1 MGYPA
6 VKPHISVEDYL
17 EGEQVAEVRHE
28 YFDGT
33 VRAMAGATVRHNTAC
48 GFLTSALRA
57 HLAGGPCKT
66 FSIDVKL
73 RTKARERDLFYY
85 PDVMVCCDSRD
96 QNPLY
101 REHPK
106 LIVEVLSTDENRD
119 LFEKLYVYQRID
131 TLEEYVIVRPEPDAG
146 KFEVFRHLRSEG
158 WDPGITVT
166 SGVLRLESIGL
177 DVDLDALREE
187 LASV

>member
-1 MGYPA
+1 MAYPA
-6 VKPHISVEDYL
+6 VKPYISVEDYL
-17 EGEQVAEVRHE
+17 EGEELSEVRHE

-33 VRAMAGATVRHNTAC
+33 VRAMAGATVRHNIAC
-48 GFLTSALRA
+48 TFMTEALRR

-73 RTKARERDLFYY
+73 RTRVREKDLFYY
-85 PDVMVCCDSRD
+85 PDLMVCCDPRD
-96 QNPLY
+96 QHPLY

-119 LFEKLYVYQRID
+119 LFEKLYVYQRIES
-131 TLEEYVIVRPEPDAG
+131 LEEYVIVRPEPEAG

-158 WDPGITVT
+158 WDPGITVKE
-166 SGVLRLESIGL
+166 GVLRLESVGL
-177 DVDLDALREE
+177 DVDLDALRAEI
-187 LASV
+187 ASV